1 MVAVVAAFVIV
12 LTIPLILDF
21 MFGTYFELGLIA
33 WFNVGLFVM
42 RSKNIAFPMPRP
54 DRIDIPGGLRL
65 LWWALFWPRYVLKK

>member
-1 MVAVVAAFVIV
+1 
-12 LTIPLILDF
+12 
-21 MFGTYFELGLIA
+21 
-33 WFNVGLFVM
+33 M